1 MYLLH
6 NAAQRSAWNGYLNYA
21 TIRLSITSEHLRL
34 IRAITLWGC
43 KPCKGIAWITEIS
56 MGFYVKYSRTILYRM
71 ALLQESVLKGLRISG
86 ISSYFNPHTR
96 SNALFMEP
104 IENLLQNYDCHPLM
118 LVIEIC
124 TSWAPRSWLIARLI
138 VWLGLCACL
147 SYRSFTKYRDTKC
160 WANAVIHTL
169 RKR

>member
-1 MYLLH
+1 MHLSSYDKLITRKQCVRCLPQYSTLYWH
-6 NAAQRSAWNGYLNYA
+6 RFPCTFCTMQHRGQHEMGILIYA

-124 TSWAPRSWLIARLI
+124 TS
-138 VWLGLCACL
+138 
-147 SYRSFTKYRDTKC
+147 
-160 WANAVIHTL
+160 
-169 RKR
+169 